1 MAKSHRFQH
10 LLTSIGVL
18 RHPCDLDLLVF
29 FHRHPHSLL
38 TTDRLA
44 AYAGY
49 DLNQIAS
56 SLDLLADT
64 GLLKRS
70 QTTSRTA
77 SMYVLQTSATGWLT
91 SLIDVAS
98 TPDGRRS
105 LLDAMREASAIE
117 TSDDPSNPSDAL
129 PGGRRGTKAS

>member
-56 SLDLLADT
+56 SLDLLADA

-77 SMYVLQTSATGWLT
+77 WMYVLQTPATGWLT

-117 TSDDPSNPSDAL
+117 TSDDPSNPSDAV
-129 PGGRRGTKAS
+129 PRGRRGTKAS

>member
-29 FHRHPHSLL
+29 FHRHPQSLL